1 MALAGHDRPLVGV
14 GREPERDPDGGTRAG
29 TRLRRWAVVAGPTVL
44 AGLLAG
50 IDLDARSL
58 WLDEAAT
65 VSITA
70 QHGAALGSAMAR
82 DGGNMLGYYALIHVL
97 TGWFGSSVLVL
108 RLPSVIGC
116 AATTA
121 LVVVLA
127 ERLFS
132 ARIALVAGLFSAV
145 SLPAV
150 YWAQNIR
157 SYALMMAFVTASY
170 LAFLALTDRRRD
182 GPASLRA
189 GAAYVVV
196 TTLALY
202 MSFVAV
208 LVIPAQLVALAG
220 RRRRVRPAVDGDRR
234 RRGPLLAARLARTLA
249 GAGQLFWESRPTS
262 PSSAR
267 SSRRLPRRDSRRIS
281 PPGRWA
287 SPSSS

>member
-1 MALAGHDRPLVGV
+1 M
-14 GREPERDPDGGTRAG
+14 
-29 TRLRRWAVVAGPTVL
+29 L

-170 LAFLALTDRRRD
+170 LAFLALTDRRGD
-182 GPASLRA
+182 GPASWRA

-220 RRRRVRPAVDGDRR
+220 RRRRVRPAVMAIVAVAVLCSPLAWLAHSRA
-234 RRGPLLAARLARTLA
+234 RGSCS
-249 GAGQLFWESRPTS
+249 GSRAPTS